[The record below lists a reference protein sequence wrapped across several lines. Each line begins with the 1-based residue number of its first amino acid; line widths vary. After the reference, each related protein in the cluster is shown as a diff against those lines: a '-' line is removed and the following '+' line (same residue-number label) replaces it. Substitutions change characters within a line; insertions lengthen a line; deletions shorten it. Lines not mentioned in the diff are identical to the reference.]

1 MFRRRGCLFGCGS
14 FILLGLLATLLIWF
28 VAIPRISDA
37 FEDGVSDSLAT
48 VIADE
53 IDPLY
58 SQSQLQSGED
68 VRFSFTTL
76 NQQMRDSNQDDQVD
90 KVEILSSG
98 DQIVMLAVMNN
109 REWEIA
115 LIPEVTQ
122 DGRLQL
128 NPAADGSWIEDR
140 VMDILGGG
148 LEAAINEW
156 LQRNGLVLTGLT
168 LEPNGIVLSVTGE

>member
-14 FILLGLLATLLIWF
+14 FLFLGLAAILLIWF

-37 FEDGVSDSLAT
+37 FEDGVSDGLAT

-58 SQSQLQSGED
+58 SPSQLQGGED

-76 NQQMRDSNQDDQVD
+76 NEQMRDSNQDGQVD
-90 KVEILSSG
+90 KVELLTAG
-98 DQIVMLAVMNN
+98 DQIVMRAVLNN
-109 REWEIA
+109 QEWEIA

-128 NPAADGSWIEDR
+128 NPADEGSWFEDR
-140 VMDILGGG
+140 VMDIHGGG
-148 LEAAINEW
+148 LEKAINEW